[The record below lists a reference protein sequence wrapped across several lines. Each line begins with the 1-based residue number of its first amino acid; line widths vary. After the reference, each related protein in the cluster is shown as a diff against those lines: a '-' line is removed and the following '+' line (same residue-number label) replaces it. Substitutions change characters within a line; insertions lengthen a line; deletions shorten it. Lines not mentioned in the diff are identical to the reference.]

1 MHKVIRSLS
10 SYSQH
15 SLHFF
20 NSYHIWVVVK
30 QLNHSIPIIMV
41 ALRCFLSSNHEA
53 VFSRRD
59 FFCHELKLKL
69 LKYSY
74 DTVIP
79 RIVRRLS
86 VVRWLS
92 YHAEAREQLNNSHNR
107 PCACKAKH
115 VHKIKQYCYKHNNI
129 SLEVSIVRLGARGE
143 RYARHE
149 LNNIRRLR
157 HTHLSRYRVSVRPR
171 LTPDLLKC
179 TKTIY

>member
-41 ALRCFLSSNHEA
+41 ALRCFLPSNHEA
-53 VFSRRD
+53 VSSRRD

-92 YHAEAREQLNNSHNR
+92 YHAEAREQLDNCHNSNTTSES
-107 PCACKAKH
+107 KD
-115 VHKIKQYCYKHNNI
+115 V
-129 SLEVSIVRLGARGE
+129 
-143 RYARHE
+143 
-149 LNNIRRLR
+149 
-157 HTHLSRYRVSVRPR
+157 
-171 LTPDLLKC
+171 
-179 TKTIY
+179 